1 MKYVYPA
8 IFTPLPSGEYDVR
21 IPDLP
26 GCITCGKDLAD
37 AIEMAEDAAAM
48 WLCDA
53 EDNQEN
59 IPSPSEKLNANSPQF
74 VNLVVA
80 DTTEYRRE
88 NDNRAV
94 KKTLTIPNWLNTKAE
109 KAGVNFSQLLQLAL
123 TNHMEI
129 ESGDYLK
136 KAITRTNYQTKTIKN
151 NTKS

>member
-8 IFTPLPSGEYDVR
+8 LFTPLPSGEYDVR

-53 EDNQEN
+53 EDNQEK
-59 IPSPSEKLNANSPQF
+59 IPVPSKELNVNHPQF
-74 VNLVVA
+74 ISFVVA
-80 DTTEYRRE
+80 DTEEYRRE

-94 KKTLTIPNWLNTKAE
+94 KKTLTLPSWLNAKAE
-109 KAGVNFSQLLQLAL
+109 KAGINFSQTLQDAL
-123 TNHMEI
+123 KERL
-129 ESGDYLK
+129 G
-136 KAITRTNYQTKTIKN
+136 
-151 NTKS
+151 